1 MVRIRLMRIGSR
13 GRPFYRVVVADQ
25 KRARNSKTI
34 EEVGWYNP
42 LTDPSSIS
50 LKRDRVEYWLKH
62 GAQPSE
68 SVAQLLKRDGAASS
82 KQ

>member
-34 EEVGWYNP
+34 EEIGWYNP
-42 LTDPSSIS
+42 LTEPSSIS

-68 SVAQLLKRDGAASS
+68 SVAQLLKRDSAASAE
-82 KQ
+82 K